1 MSDPATTE
9 DGMLIRVWCAPDVHI
24 VRIAEDIVVLDVRA
38 DHYSCLVDA
47 AALVKPRGDGSINV
61 ADSETAR
68 ELVAAGV
75 AVLHATPARAP
86 FVAPS
91 RDLVAAKPPS
101 RILYLQAA
109 VALSLAAVRFR
120 GRPLT
125 SLIEPVA
132 RRPASRPVPE
142 SRIAAL
148 VAAARSA
155 RAWVPFEGE
164 CLKRAFQLRCFLAEH
179 GIAADWVFGVRTWPF
194 AAHCWLQIG
203 DLVVGDR
210 VERVRLYAPIL
221 KV

>member
-9 DGMLIRVWCAPDVHI
+9 DAMSIRVWCAPDVH
-24 VRIAEDIVVLDVRA
+24 VARVAEDIVVLDVRA

-47 AALVKPRGDGSINV
+47 AAQVNPGGDGSLNV

-75 AVLHATPARAP
+75 AILHAPPARAP
-86 FVAPS
+86 FVTPS
-91 RDLVAAKPPS
+91 RDLMAAEPPGLS
-101 RILYLQAA
+101 LRLHAA

-132 RRPASRPVPE
+132 RRPVSRPVPE
-142 SRIAAL
+142 ARIAAL

-164 CLKRAFQLRCFLAEH
+164 CLKRAFQLRCFLAEQ